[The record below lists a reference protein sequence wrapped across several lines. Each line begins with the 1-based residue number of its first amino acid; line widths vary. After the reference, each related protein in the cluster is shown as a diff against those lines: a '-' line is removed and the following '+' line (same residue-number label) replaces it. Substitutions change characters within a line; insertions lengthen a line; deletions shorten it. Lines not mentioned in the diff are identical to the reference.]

1 MSTHGG
7 MIGTEGEGA
16 HDDLDGDDN
25 MVGRKQFDVEEE
37 ATGVCFGIL
46 LIGGPI

>member
-1 MSTHGG
+1 M
-7 MIGTEGEGA
+7 MILMEMIIW
-16 HDDLDGDDN
+16 L
-25 MVGRKQFDVEEE
+25 GRKQFDIEEE